1 MFLTV
6 FCTYAAVFFSV
17 IMGAMALGQAG
28 PSAQAIFSA
37 RAAAYDVF
45 AVIHRASLIDPLSND
60 GKKLGK
66 VQGRILI
73 DNVSFAYPSRP
84 EVKVCSN
91 YSLTIEP
98 GETVALVG
106 PSGSGKS
113 TVADGMEQLSVTSA
127 TSEDDTDVSL
137 GRIWRMSAPE
147 WKYLVFGGIGA
158 TMNAA
163 TFPVWGIL
171 FTKVTVLFFQVDKPR
186 DDMLRDA
193 MYWGLGFVGLGVV
206 FGVSIMAQYYGFSVA
221 AQRLVTRVRLA
232 VYSSMLHQ
240 EIGWFDLDENTSGA
254 LVARLATDSATL
266 QTMTSD
272 MLNRGLVNVTTLVIG
287 FGIAFYY
294 SWEMTLVVLA
304 TTPIFIFTSYVQ
316 AQMMSGTN
324 NSKENND
331 ADNAA
336 GTLLGEAIASIRTV
350 ASFSM
355 EKNLNAAYI
364 QFLEASK
371 AADNKKGFAGG
382 IAFGVSQGV
391 MFFNLAFLFYLG
403 GKWVADGRL
412 GFESMFMVLN
422 VIISCD

>member
-1 MFLTV
+1 
-6 FCTYAAVFFSV
+6 
-17 IMGAMALGQAG
+17 
-28 PSAQAIFSA
+28 
-37 RAAAYDVF
+37 
-45 AVIHRASLIDPLSND
+45 
-60 GKKLGK
+60 
-66 VQGRILI
+66 
-73 DNVSFAYPSRP
+73 
-84 EVKVCSN
+84 
-91 YSLTIEP
+91 
-98 GETVALVG
+98 
-106 PSGSGKS
+106 
-113 TVADGMEQLSVTSA
+113 MEQLSVTSA

-193 MYWGLGFVGLGVV
+193 MYWGLGFLGLGVV